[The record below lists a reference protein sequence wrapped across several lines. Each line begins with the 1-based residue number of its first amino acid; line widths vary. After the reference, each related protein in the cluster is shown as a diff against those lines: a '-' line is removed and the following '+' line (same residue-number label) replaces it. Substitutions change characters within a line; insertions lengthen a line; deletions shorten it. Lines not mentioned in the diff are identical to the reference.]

1 MRWDATK
8 DTLKFLT
15 DLPARD
21 SGRSEM
27 LLINS
32 ANEWMDCLG
41 ESRPGTVLTIGNFD
55 GVHLGHQKILRDVV
69 ERAAAGRGD
78 AHDVLKKELLPAVLT
93 FYPHPARVLRP
104 QQAPSLLET
113 LPQRVADFAAMGIG
127 AALVLQFDT
136 ALAQASAEDFAKKY
150 LADTMR
156 ARAVLV
162 GASFR
167 FGHRQLGDV
176 ELLKELGQ
184 RWGFEVVVVTPVIDG
199 GDVVSS
205 TAIREAVRGGHVGD
219 ARRMLGRPFALV
231 GEIRTGTGQG
241 RKLVVPTLNLATEQE
256 TLPKTGVYISETVLS
271 GGPYRSVTNVG
282 VRPTFDGTRL
292 AIESHLFDF
301 AEALTTGPM
310 KVRFLQRLRD
320 EQKFSGPEALREQV
334 LKDIERA
341 RSVFAQSYTT
351 EKKRRRDA
359 V

>member
-1 MRWDATK
+1 MLWDATK
-8 DTLKFLT
+8 DTLKLLT
-15 DLPARD
+15 DLPARA
-21 SGRSEM
+21 SGRSEI

-32 ANEWMDCLG
+32 ANEWVERLG
-41 ESRPGTVLTIGNFD
+41 VSRPGTVLTIGNFD
-55 GVHLGHQKILRDVV
+55 GVHVGHQEILREVV
-69 ERAAAGRGD
+69 ERAADAGGD
-78 AHDVLKKELLPAVLT
+78 LRAAQKELLPAVLT

-113 LPQRVADFAAMGIG
+113 LPQRLADFAAMGIG
-127 AALVLQFDT
+127 AALVLKFD
-136 ALAQASAEDFAKKY
+136 ADLARESAEDFVKKY
-150 LADTMR
+150 LVDAMR

-167 FGHRQLGDV
+167 FGHKQRGDV
-176 ELLKELGQ
+176 ELLRELAR
-184 RWGFEVVVVTPVIDG
+184 RWGFAVVIVTPVFDG

-205 TAIREAVRGGHVGD
+205 TAIRDAVRGGRVED
-219 ARRMLGRPFALV
+219 ARRMLGRSFALV

-256 TLPKTGVYISETVLS
+256 TLPKTGVYVTETVLS
-271 GGPYRSVTNVG
+271 AGTYRSVTNVG
-282 VRPTFDGTRL
+282 VRPTFDGERL

-301 AEALTTGPM
+301 AETLTAGLM

-341 RSVFAQSYTT
+341 KAVFAQS
-351 EKKRRRDA
+351 
-359 V
+359 

>member
-1 MRWDATK
+1 MLLDLTK
-8 DTLKFLT
+8 DTMGFLT
-15 DLPARD
+15 DLPVHNA
-21 SGRSEM
+21 GRADIR
-27 LLINS
+27 LVCS
-32 ANEWMDCLG
+32 ADEWEERLG
-41 ESRPGTVLTIGNFD
+41 KDRPGTVVTIGNFD
-55 GVHLGHQKILRDVV
+55 GVHLGHQKILHAVV
-69 ERAAAGRGD
+69 ARAAAADGRD
-78 AHDVLKKELLPAVLT
+78 NAHDARDAQQELLPAVLT

-113 LPQRVADFAAMGIG
+113 LPQRLADFAALGIA
-127 AALVLQFDT
+127 AALVLQFDEE
-136 ALAQASAEDFAKKY
+136 LAQASAEGFVKEF
-150 LADTMR
+150 LVDTMR

-167 FGHRQLGDV
+167 FGHKQLGDV
-176 ELLKELGQ
+176 ELLKELGR
-184 RWGFEVVVVTPVIDG
+184 RWGFEVVIVTPVIDG

-205 TAIREAVRGGHVGD
+205 TAIREALRGGRVED

-231 GEIRTGTGQG
+231 GQIRTGTGQG

-256 TLPKTGVYISETVLS
+256 TLPKTGVYVTQTVLT
-271 GGPYRSVTNVG
+271 GGTYRSVTNVG

-301 AEALTTGPM
+301 AEALTSGAM

-341 RSVFAQSYTT
+341 KTIFAQP
-351 EKKRRRDA
+351 
-359 V
+359 

>member
-1 MRWDATK
+1 MLLDATNE
-8 DTLKFLT
+8 TLKFLT
-15 DLPARD
+15 DLTTHDA
-21 SGRSEM
+21 GRAD
-27 LLINS
+27 IHVFGS
-32 ANEWMDCLG
+32 ADEWEERLG
-41 ESRPGTVLTIGNFD
+41 KDRPGTVVTIGNFD
-55 GVHLGHQKILRDVV
+55 GVHLGHQEILRDVV
-69 ERAAAGRGD
+69 ARAAAADGRSSTSN
-78 AHDVLKKELLPAVLT
+78 AQKQLLPAVLT

-113 LPQRVADFAAMGIG
+113 LPQRLADFAALGIS
-127 AALVLQFDT
+127 AALVLQFD
-136 ALAQASAEDFAKKY
+136 AVLAQASAEDFVKRY
-150 LADTMR
+150 LMNAMR

-167 FGHRQLGDV
+167 FGHKQLGDV

-184 RWGFEVVVVTPVIDG
+184 RWRFEVVIVTPVIDG

-205 TAIREAVRGGHVGD
+205 TAIREAVRGGRLED

-241 RKLVVPTLNLATEQE
+241 RKLVVATLNLATEQE
-256 TLPKTGVYISETVLS
+256 TLPKTGVYVSETVLP
-271 GGPYRSVTNVG
+271 GGTYRSVTNVG

-301 AEALTTGPM
+301 AEALTAGVM

-334 LKDIERA
+334 LKDIARA
-341 RSVFAQSYTT
+341 KEIFAKS
-351 EKKRRRDA
+351 
-359 V
+359 

>member
-1 MRWDATK
+1 MLLDTTK
-8 DTLKFLT
+8 ETRKFLT

-21 SGRSEM
+21 AARTEIR
-27 LLINS
+27 LIGS
-32 ANEWMDCLG
+32 AAEWEERLG
-41 ESRPGTVLTIGNFD
+41 ESRPGTVVTIGNFD

-69 ERAAAGRGD
+69 ERAASGHGGARD
-78 AHDVLKKELLPAVLT
+78 ALKKELLPAVLT

-113 LPQRVADFAAMGIG
+113 LPQRLADFAALGIG
-127 AALVLQFDT
+127 ATLVLRFD
-136 ALAQASAEDFAKKY
+136 ADLAQASAEDFAKKY
-150 LADTMR
+150 LVDTMR
-156 ARAVLV
+156 AQAVLV

-167 FGHRQLGDV
+167 FGHKQLGDV
-176 ELLKELGQ
+176 ELLKELGR
-184 RWGFEVVVVTPVIDG
+184 RWGFEVVIVTPVIDG
-199 GDVVSS
+199 AEVVSS
-205 TAIREAVRGGHVGD
+205 TAIREAVRGGRVED

-256 TLPKTGVYISETVLS
+256 TLPKTGVYVTETVLTA
-271 GGPYRSVTNVG
+271 GTYQSVTNVG

-301 AEALTTGPM
+301 AEALTNGPM

-334 LKDIERA
+334 LKDIARA
-341 RSVFAQSYTT
+341 KGIFA
-351 EKKRRRDA
+351 KA
-359 V
+359 